1 MGLDDKM
8 DNKKDDLGG
17 KAKEGV
23 GKATGDENLERQ
35 GKNDQRKS
43 DIKQAGEKAK
53 DAYKKYGPK
62 ARELARPPA
71 GRALRRPAPARSG
84 CAAPA
89 GPRPC
94 APPRGSRR
102 T

>member
-43 DIKQAGEKAK
+43 DLKQAGENVK
-53 DAYKKYGPK
+53 DAFKK
-62 ARELARPPA
+62 
-71 GRALRRPAPARSG
+71 
-84 CAAPA
+84 
-89 GPRPC
+89 
-94 APPRGSRR
+94 
-102 T
+102 